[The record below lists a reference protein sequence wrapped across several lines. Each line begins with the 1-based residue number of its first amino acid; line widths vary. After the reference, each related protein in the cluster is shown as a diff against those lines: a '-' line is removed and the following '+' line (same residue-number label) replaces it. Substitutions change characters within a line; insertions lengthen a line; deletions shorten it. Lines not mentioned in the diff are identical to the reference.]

1 MKPYA
6 FIVNPV
12 AGKVKKLDIHDLIES
27 NAARFRIKAE
37 TYITKRP
44 GHAIEISKHLTRNNK
59 YYAVIAVGG
68 DGTVNE
74 VVNGFNLSSEAK
86 FGVLPFGSG
95 NDVARYIYP
104 NKNSNYFEILFNQIN
119 HSIVELDVGDCRIK
133 EQNETIINRRFINA
147 VGIGFDAY
155 VAYLNQFEKKLS
167 GIMSY
172 ILAVIRALKS
182 IKNLDVNIKLDSED
196 IFGKFLLLTIGN
208 GKTSGGGFFLNPD
221 ADPTDDILNI
231 TSVDS
236 GSRFDVIKNLP
247 YALVNK
253 LQKVK
258 KAKFFLSREIQI
270 KLKEPYYVHLDGE
283 IGSQEAVEFNIFL
296 TDKKLKTIQS
306 K

>member
-6 FIVNPV
+6 FIINPV
-12 AGKVKKLDIHDLIES
+12 AGKVKKLDIHNLIES
-27 NAARFRIKAE
+27 NATRFKIKTE

-74 VVNGFNLSSEAK
+74 VVNGFNLTSEAL
-86 FGVLPFGSG
+86 FGLLPFGSG
-95 NDVARYIYP
+95 NDVGRFIYS
-104 NKNSNYFEILFNQIN
+104 NGNSNYFDILFDQTR
-119 HSIVELDVGDCRIK
+119 HSIVELDVGDCTIK

-167 GIMSY
+167 GILSY
-172 ILAVIRALKS
+172 ILAVMRALKS
-182 IKNLDVNIKLDSED
+182 IKNLDVNIKLDGEE
-196 IFGKFLLLTIGN
+196 IIGKFLLLTVGN

-221 ADPTDDILNI
+221 ADPTDGVLNL

-247 YALVNK
+247 YALVDK
-253 LQKVK
+253 LKKVK
-258 KAKFFLSREIQI
+258 KAKFFLSRDINI
-270 KLKEPYYVHLDGE
+270 KLNEPYYVHLDGE
-283 IGSQEAVEFNIFL
+283 IGSQAAIEFNIL
-296 TDKKLKTIQS
+296 LAGKKLKTIKS

>member
-1 MKPYA
+1 
-6 FIVNPV
+6 
-12 AGKVKKLDIHDLIES
+12 
-27 NAARFRIKAE
+27 
-37 TYITKRP
+37 
-44 GHAIEISKHLTRNNK
+44 
-59 YYAVIAVGG
+59 
-68 DGTVNE
+68 
-74 VVNGFNLSSEAK
+74 
-86 FGVLPFGSG
+86 
-95 NDVARYIYP
+95 
-104 NKNSNYFEILFNQIN
+104 
-119 HSIVELDVGDCRIK
+119 
-133 EQNETIINRRFINA
+133 
-147 VGIGFDAY
+147 
-155 VAYLNQFEKKLS
+155 
-167 GIMSY
+167 MSY

-283 IGSQEAVEFNIFL
+283 IGSQAAVEFNIFL